1 MFCWTP
7 CRSDFN
13 AEESNICSIIWG
25 WILSY
30 DRTAHCQARTPRAL
44 IIVCQ
49 EFLQADFIDFIDIP
63 LQEQLIRW
71 LFIYYVIMVWG
82 DPKNDTSGHGGMIMI
97 RRGSKPKYDIVWLR
111 RGAEGSNIVCPIIW
125 TAFKALINIYQYGYD
140 MSIVYIND
148 LKLAAEHFGSNSVE
162 VMGTLFQLD
171 KVLQVNIA
179 ILGNLSFH

>member
-1 MFCWTP
+1 
-7 CRSDFN
+7 
-13 AEESNICSIIWG
+13 
-25 WILSY
+25 
-30 DRTAHCQARTPRAL
+30 
-44 IIVCQ
+44 
-49 EFLQADFIDFIDIP
+49 
-63 LQEQLIRW
+63 
-71 LFIYYVIMVWG
+71 
-82 DPKNDTSGHGGMIMI
+82 MIMI

-111 RGAEGSNIVCPIIW
+111 RGAEGSKIVWNIIW
-125 TAFKALINIYQYGYD
+125 AAFKALINIYQYGYD